1 MAMKPRAMKKK
12 PMAMKRG
19 GKKMMRGGMTKKGTA
34 MKRGGGMMMAK
45 KPMAMKRGGSA
56 KKTVRPAT
64 KTMSKTNMIKE
75 QINAMSE
82 EKRKS
87 VLRQMLEG
95 KTPSIMKSFKSG
107 PSYRR

>member
-12 PMAMKRG
+12 PVAMKRG
-19 GKKMMRGGMTKKGTA
+19 GKKMMRGGMAKKPTA
-34 MKRGGGMMMAK
+34 MKRGGN
-45 KPMAMKRGGSA
+45 A

-64 KTMSKTNMIKE
+64 KTMSKGKMINE